1 MSEITNEVRE
11 IPVRLVTEPDWNSRL
26 NIRDDKELAALAE
39 SIEANGLQEPIKV
52 EESDAIIVKGGEPEK
67 AYTLVFGSRRLAA
80 HVKLK
85 KETIR
90 AFVVAKSDPLTRTI
104 DNVIENF
111 NRKDLTSYEIGR
123 ACAHIR
129 DQINVSKSSISID
142 QVAKQLGMSKN
153 RLYQLTVAYE
163 TLPGDIKEAWKKE
176 GSAQEDGIKVL
187 DAAFVN
193 ELVALKEPDKQ
204 LKAYKERAD
213 VIASATEKGGKK
225 AAKIAKAAAKK
236 SVAKTITVTAPRLKA
251 YKKAVKDGKVPQ
263 SVMKFVD
270 YLFGEVDSVAGAIEA
285 EDVDKGGKK

>member
-1 MSEITNEVRE
+1 MSDLSNEVRD
-11 IPVRLVTEPDWNSRL
+11 IQIRLIVEPDWNSRL

-39 SIEANGLQEPIKV
+39 SIAVNGLQEPIKV
-52 EESDAIIVKGGEPEK
+52 EESDVMVGKAGAMEKG
-67 AYTLVFGSRRLAA
+67 YTLVFGSRRLAA
-80 HVKLK
+80 HKKLGA
-85 KETIR
+85 ETIR
-90 AFVVAKSDPLTRTI
+90 AFVVPKSDPLTRTI

-129 DQINVSKSSISID
+129 DEINASKSTITID
-142 QVAKQLGMSKN
+142 QIAKQLGMSKN

-163 TLPGDIKEAWKKE
+163 TLPGEIKEAWKKE

-187 DAAFVN
+187 DAQFVN

-204 LKAYKERAD
+204 LKAYKERAAT
-213 VIASATEKGGKK
+213 IANATATGGKK
-225 AAKIAKAAAKK
+225 AAKKAKADAKK
-236 SVAKTITVTAPRLKA
+236 QTAKTITVTAPRLKA

-270 YLFGEVDSVAGAIEA
+270 YLFGEVDSVAGIIEA
-285 EDVDKGGKK
+285 EEIDNKKGK